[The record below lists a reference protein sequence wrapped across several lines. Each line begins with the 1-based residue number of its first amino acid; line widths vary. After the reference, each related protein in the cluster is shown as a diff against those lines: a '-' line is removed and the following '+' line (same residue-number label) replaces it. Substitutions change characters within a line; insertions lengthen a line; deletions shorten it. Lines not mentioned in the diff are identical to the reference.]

1 MAEETFTVTDSYLN
15 STVRRRFEAFLA
27 EAKNDPDVKR
37 LLAYTGQPPAP
48 ADDAPFSVLLAG
60 NENVLTEVGQ
70 VETAFATLADGA
82 KGNVAALFDLIEQL
96 RDDFLEAKETL
107 DIGSN
112 DALTASQMLD
122 LVRDVWQP
130 VPNLRP

>member
-1 MAEETFTVTDSYLN
+1 MADETFTVTDSYLN
-15 STVRRRFEAFLA
+15 STVRQRFEAFLA
-27 EAKNDPDVKR
+27 EAKKDPDVRR
-37 LLAYTGQPPAP
+37 LLAYTGQSPAP
-48 ADDAPFSVLLAG
+48 GDDAPFSVLLAG
-60 NENVLTEVGQ
+60 NEKVLTEVGQ
-70 VETAFATLADGA
+70 LEKNFTTMADEA
-82 KGNVAALFDLIEQL
+82 KENVAALFDLIEKL

-112 DALTASQMLD
+112 DALSVSQMLD